1 MHYLLLILFHYFDYL
16 YMTGI
21 FSGLSASVSRGV
33 ETIKEDFL
41 GVARVLAQIG
51 DGIRMFMMISK
62 KETKMIIL
70 MTKQDN

>member
-16 YMTGI
+16 YMAGI

-33 ETIKEDFL
+33 EAIKEDFL

>member
-1 MHYLLLILFHYFDYL
+1 
-16 YMTGI
+16 MTEI
-21 FSGLSASVSRGV
+21 FGGLSASVSRGV
-33 ETIKEDFL
+33 EAIKEDFL

-70 MTKQDN
+70 MT

>member
-1 MHYLLLILFHYFDYL
+1 
-16 YMTGI
+16 MTGI
-21 FSGLSASVSRGV
+21 FSGLSASVSRRI
-33 ETIKEDFL
+33 EAIKEDLL

-70 MTKQDN
+70 MT